1 MQTILLIS
9 HDRSFINN
17 IVTSTIIFEK
27 QGVVKEYIGGYD
39 DWIRQRPAEVI
50 KKKTATKIK
59 QQTVEPRKKGR
70 KLGYMEK
77 RELNS
82 LPEKI
87 EKLEAQQEELFQVM
101 NNPNFYKQPKSEIVK
116 ISEKVKSL
124 KEVLNKAYKRWEE
137 LEK

>member
-1 MQTILLIS
+1 M
-9 HDRSFINN
+9 
-17 IVTSTIIFEK
+17 E
-27 QGVVKEYIGGYD
+27 E
-39 DWIRQRPAEVI
+39 
-50 KKKTATKIK
+50 IK
-59 QQTVEPRKKGR
+59 QQTDEPRKKGR

-77 RELNS
+77 RELNA

-101 NNPNFYKQPKSEIVK
+101 NNPDFYKQPKSEIVK

-137 LEK
+137 LEE